1 MRSLIDDMHDPV
13 GMVWDALGH
22 SRVRELGDSSG
33 SVSHSQRLLPGDQ
46 ESTAAAD
53 EASVKH
59 ECMRAGATSSCTVL
73 SIRPPPGRARGGH
86 PHGSDGLD
94 AVFTALANPH
104 RRRIVDMLALQPAS
118 IQQIAG
124 RIGMSLTAIN
134 RHIAVLEESGLV
146 QRKKSGRVNFLAVR
160 REAVRQLQD
169 WTQQFAVYWGTDNE
183 TLENYVAAIK
193 HADPSADESSTKERK
208 Q

>member
-1 MRSLIDDMHDPV
+1 MNHLEFD
-13 GMVWDALGH
+13 
-22 SRVRELGDSSG
+22 
-33 SVSHSQRLLPGDQ
+33 
-46 ESTAAAD
+46 
-53 EASVKH
+53 
-59 ECMRAGATSSCTVL
+59 
-73 SIRPPPGRARGGH
+73 
-86 PHGSDGLD
+86 SDGLD
-94 AVFTALANPH
+94 AVFAALANPQ
-104 RRRIVDMLALQPAS
+104 RRRIVDLLALQPAS

-134 RHIAVLEESGLV
+134 RHITVLEESGLV

-169 WTQQFAVYWGTDNE
+169 WTQQYAVYWGTDNE
-183 TLENYVAAIK
+183 TLENYVAAIN